1 MKELYKLPARP
12 EANRQNIL
20 QGDKYRI
27 TMLTE
32 GLVRLE
38 YSEDGIFEDRATQT
52 VINRDFPPVEF
63 QVKETEDELEIL
75 TWRFRLNYNKKE
87 FNPRGLKAQVL
98 GNTGFWNNVWH
109 YGDELRDLKGTA
121 RTLDTVDGACELG
134 HGLVSTEGFSVLD
147 DSASLILT
155 EEGWVAPRK
164 KGIQDIYFW
173 GYGLD
178 YLECLKD
185 FYYLCGKTPM
195 LPRFALL

>member
-63 QVKETEDELEIL
+63 QVKETEEELEIL
-75 TWRFRLNYNKKE
+75 TWRFRLNYNKKNSIPE
-87 FNPRGLKAQVL
+87 DSRLRCLEIQVS
-98 GNTGFWNNVWH
+98 GIM
-109 YGDELRDLKGTA
+109 YGIMET
-121 RTLDTVDGACELG
+121 
-134 HGLVSTEGFSVLD
+134 SF
-147 DSASLILT
+147 
-155 EEGWVAPRK
+155 
-164 KGIQDIYFW
+164 GI
-173 GYGLD
+173 
-178 YLECLKD
+178 
-185 FYYLCGKTPM
+185 
-195 LPRFALL
+195 

>member
-1 MKELYKLPARP
+1 MFAAET

-20 QGDKYRI
+20 HGDKCRI

-52 VINRDFPPVEF
+52 VINRDFRPVEF
-63 QVKETEDELEIL
+63 QVKETEEELEIL

-121 RTLDTVDGACELG
+121 RTLDTVDGASELG
-134 HGLVSTEGFSVLD
+134 HGLVSTEGFPYWM
-147 DSASLILT
+147 ILVHLF
-155 EEGWVAPRK
+155 EERWVAPTPQKRNS
-164 KGIQDIYFW
+164 
-173 GYGLD
+173 GYLFLGLRAG
-178 YLECLKD
+178 LSGMSEG
-185 FYYLCGKTPM
+185 F
-195 LPRFALL
+195 LLSLR

>member
-134 HGLVSTEGFSVLD
+134 HGLVSTEGFT
-147 DSASLILT
+147 AKIIKILQT
-155 EEGWVAPRK
+155 FQIVQPVTPEINILNSFFAGCNPS
-164 KGIQDIYFW
+164 F
-173 GYGLD
+173 L
-178 YLECLKD
+178 
-185 FYYLCGKTPM
+185 GKNK
-195 LPRFALL
+195 